1 MFIEQS
7 IRFGRTGQRVAA
19 GAGCGSD
26 TYPGAS
32 SITPGR
38 VPLDS
43 QISRDRTKSR
53 AVTPTTLSEL
63 PPSVTISPQELFF
76 DDVEENHRN
85 STHHLQPPG
94 YATFLCP

>member
-1 MFIEQS
+1 LANEFFQS

-26 TYPGAS
+26 TSPGAGS
-32 SITPGR
+32 TTPGR
-38 VPLDS
+38 VPLAS
-43 QISRDRTKSR
+43 QMSRDRTRSR
-53 AVTPTTLSEL
+53 SVSPNTLSEL

-76 DDVEENHRN
+76 DDLEENIRN

-94 YATFLCP
+94 

>member
-1 MFIEQS
+1 MVWYLQS

-26 TYPGAS
+26 TNPGAG

-38 VPLDS
+38 VPLAS
-43 QISRDRTKSR
+43 QMSRDRTRSR
-53 AVTPTTLSEL
+53 SVSPNTLSEL

-76 DDVEENHRN
+76 DDLEENIRN

-94 YATFLCP
+94 